1 MPSGKVLFIPPVV
14 YRYSDQHPEFL
25 LEIVRNLGSSQV
37 QVAEENRILSFSL
50 DAL

>member
-37 QVAEENRILSFSL
+37 QWLKKTGFSVSH
-50 DAL
+50 